1 MSERHPVDPAS
12 VPVLKRET
20 VVQAEPTPD
29 ARRILVFGVP
39 MFLFACALVPLVAML
54 FRSHTQMTL
63 LCIDQDTP
71 AARARALPVSDALLA
86 GDTAIGAEFPV
97 GPRSSVARSWQ
108 GVAASPGPYGVLA
121 VWSETELFVS
131 ADDGRRFRQVL
142 GGPGDIG
149 AATIDDAGVVFMT
162 RDYQR
167 LGVYVA
173 PDRETWRALPFAGD
187 TLALA
192 ADYGWLAWLGL
203 AHDGARDAQLVLALS
218 RDHGATWRTQ
228 TIASHADRALMRIE
242 ADGFVHMLLLVE
254 DNAAPTMS
262 RLRGHVDG
270 RALEQLARP
279 SDYADA
285 WGLGHGGWAYAI
297 ASECADDDNDICAMS
312 SESDARLLSTHTL
325 TDWQLIM
332 ASNGASTLAA
342 SGDTLLRFEHERV
355 HALTERIPTE
365 ISALSVDGIDR
376 ALAVVGQD
384 LLRWSPGHGWRVL
397 LSRDDAERLF

>member
-12 VPVLKRET
+12 VPVLKREA

-29 ARRILVFGVP
+29 AHRILVFGVP
-39 MFLFACALVPLVAML
+39 MFLFACAMVPLVAML

-71 AARARALPVSDALLA
+71 ARLRGLPASEAFMA
-86 GDTAIGAEFPV
+86 GDTAIGAEFPA
-97 GPRSSVARSWQ
+97 GPTSSVARPWQ

-121 VWSETELFVS
+121 VWSETEIFVS
-131 ADDGRRFRQVL
+131 VDDGRRFRQVL
-142 GGPGDIG
+142 GGPGELG
-149 AATIDDAGVVFMT
+149 AATIDDAGVVFAT

-173 PDRETWRALPFAGD
+173 PDREMWRTLPFAGD

-192 ADYGWLAWLGL
+192 TGHGWLAWLGL

-218 RDHGATWRTQ
+218 RDHGVSWRTQ
-228 TIASHADRALMRIE
+228 SIAAHADRALMRIE
-242 ADGFVHMLLLVE
+242 AGGFVHMLLLVE
-254 DNAAPTMS
+254 DSAAPTMT

-270 RALEQLARP
+270 RALEQLAWP
-279 SDYADA
+279 SDYADV

-297 ASECADDDNDICAMS
+297 ASECADDDNDICAMGP
-312 SESDARLLSTHTL
+312 ESGAGILSTHTL

-342 SGDTLLRFEHERV
+342 SGDTLLRFERERV
-355 HALTERIPTE
+355 DALAERIPTE
-365 ISALSVDGIDR
+365 ISALAVDGIDR

-397 LSRDDAERLF
+397 LSRDDAERMF